1 MTVIEKLFSVA
12 KAEEGYLE
20 KSLSAY
26 QRKHAIVYEKEL
38 GAGKDNITKYW
49 EDIDV
54 GMQGD
59 LWCQVFVYWCFVKAF
74 GTDLARRMLYLDSD
88 QWKVTDKWRDF
99 YTPNWSENFKLNKA
113 SVQSSK
119 VQPGYIVY
127 FKNSKRVH
135 HTGIVLDV
143 KRYSDG
149 TGLLTTIEGNTSSG
163 SDVVSNGGCVRIK
176 QYPMTKSGIS
186 SVANYGVPNFS
197 LYKEETDDERP
208 VIKEGYHDEDYNSK
222 WCAVLQDALNKLG
235 YRDED
240 GNKLKV
246 DGHCGD
252 HTVAAIENFQR
263 ANGLTVDG
271 HCGPKTWAAID
282 HALSVLTVTLNRIDI
297 PAGKYEYDRVQ
308 DGYYHLVKYD
318 IWVKA

>member
-1 MTVIEKLFSVA
+1 MNAVERLLSVA
-12 KAEEGYLE
+12 KGEEGYLE

-26 QRKHAIVYEKEL
+26 QRKHAIVYEKEA

-54 GMQGD
+54 SMQGD

-74 GTDLARRMLYLDSD
+74 GAEMARKMLYLGPD
-88 QWKVTDKWRDF
+88 QWKVSDKWRDF

-135 HTGIVLDV
+135 HTGIVLKV
-143 KRYSDG
+143 ERYADG

-163 SDVVSNGGCVRIK
+163 PDVAPNGGSVRIK
-176 QYPMTKSGIS
+176 TYPMTKSGINA
-186 SVANYGVPNFS
+186 VANYGVPNYN
-197 LYKEETDDERP
+197 LIKDDERP
-208 VIKEGYHDEDYNSK
+208 VIKEGHHDEDYDVK

-235 YRDED
+235 YRDENGD
-240 GNKLKV
+240 KLKV

-252 HTVAAIENFQR
+252 HTVAAIERFQK
-263 ANGLTVDG
+263 ANGLKVDG

-282 HALSVLTVTLNRIDI
+282 HALSVLTVKLPRIDI
-297 PAGKYEYDRVQ
+297 PEGTYEYDKVQ
-308 DGYYHLVKYD
+308 DGYYHLPSYD